1 MSNYPP
7 MGAFTRFPEPAPED
21 YYSETDL
28 EKGVQELEA
37 RILRFAEVEFDK
49 LFPGA
54 VFNSEAMRPA
64 IRDGLSDATA
74 PFFTEI
80 VGG

>member
-1 MSNYPP
+1 MNAP
-7 MGAFTRFPEPAPED
+7 AFWTYTKPRQDAPD
-21 YYSETDL
+21 YYSEADL

-37 RILRFAEVEFDK
+37 RIIRFAQVEFDK

-54 VFNSEAMRPA
+54 RFNSEAMRPA

-80 VGG
+80 IGG